1 MAGNNAA
8 LILAVSWTETCI
20 GLFLFALRFVSNW
33 KFVGRFRWDFA
44 IAGLTVATETTA
56 QIFLQLSVNSG
67 MGQRMKALSDD
78 RIVLALKWS
87 WVFQLLAIAASMLGK
102 LAILAFLVQIR
113 GRHEKKPW
121 LLIILGVLIGAIN
134 IAVLGTILGQCQPMH
149 KLWDDSVE
157 GTCDPGRKINQNYS
171 FFQASFNSF
180 TDAALATYPV
190 HLFWKLQMKLRIKIA
205 LSILMGLGWIAAVCS
220 AVKTYE
226 LKALT
231 ETTDITLPTPG
242 AQSSLVIWASTE
254 AWIVIVVGCVPP
266 IRPLMERVLQHLGLT
281 SKKTSAPYQYRNS
294 SGHAAYG
301 TNKSNPTSHIHVQSN
316 AYRGK
321 TFGGEDDDP
330 DWMELTATEGPNGSK
345 EHIVNGSRDVVITTD
360 IVTRFEDVEHHAGP
374 SSGDS
379 ISGEDLIRH
388 NPDDRNVV

>member
-1 MAGNNAA
+1 MADNNAA
-8 LILAVSWTETCI
+8 LILAISWTETCI
-20 GLFLFALRFVSNW
+20 GLILFALRFVSNW

-56 QIFLQLSVNSG
+56 QVFLQLSVNAG
-67 MGQRMKALSDD
+67 MGQHISALSDD
-78 RIVLALKWS
+78 GIVLALKWS

-121 LLIILGVLIGAIN
+121 LLIVLGVLIGAIN

-180 TDAALATYPV
+180 TDAVLATYPV

-231 ETTDITLPTPG
+231 ETTDITW

-266 IRPLMERVLQHLGLT
+266 IRPLMERVLQRLGLT
-281 SKKTSAPYQYRNS
+281 SKKTSTPYQYRNS
-294 SGHAAYG
+294 SGNAAYG
-301 TNKSNPTSHIHVQSN
+301 TNKSNPTSHTHFQSN

-330 DWMELTATEGPNGSK
+330 GWMELTATEGPNGSK
-345 EHIVNGSRDVVITTD
+345 EHIVSGSRDVVITTD
-360 IVTRFEDVEHHAGP
+360 IVTRFEDMENHAGP
-374 SSGDS
+374 SSGDDS

-388 NPDDRNVV
+388 NTNDRKGV